1 MNTLTI
7 PTKRLCEN
15 ALVPQNAYKGD
26 AGYDLCATQDITLKP
41 FERGLIPTGLA
52 VQIPEGYA
60 GFVLPRSGLAL
71 KQGLSLVNA
80 PGLIDSNYRGEL
92 KAIAINLDP
101 QNNIEIHIGDR
112 IAQLVIM
119 KVEAIHFNEVD
130 DLEHSDRGEGGFG
143 SSGVFP
149 QHLKHIN
156 SSIHHRPKL
165 YIEPPYEFLSP

>member
-7 PTKRLCEN
+7 PTKKLCEH
-15 ALVPQNAYKGD
+15 ALVPQNAYKGVLGMIFALPKNSRLNPSNAD
-26 AGYDLCATQDITLKP
+26 
-41 FERGLIPTGLA
+41 LIPTGLA

-143 SSGVFP
+143 SSGVS
-149 QHLKHIN
+149 H
-156 SSIHHRPKL
+156 SI
-165 YIEPPYEFLSP
+165 